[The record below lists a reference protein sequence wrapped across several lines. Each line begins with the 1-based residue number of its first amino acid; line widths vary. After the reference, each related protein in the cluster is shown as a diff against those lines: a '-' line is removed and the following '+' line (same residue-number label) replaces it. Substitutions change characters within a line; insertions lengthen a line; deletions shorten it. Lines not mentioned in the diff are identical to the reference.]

1 MQPLQCQ
8 SPKYF
13 LVEKKNLISDPLPV
27 KWSSKGK
34 DYVCEATC
42 KVTELIIR
50 LPAKSAM
57 FDRKPI
63 WFEQVFGG
71 PDVKNTKQ
79 FM

>member
-1 MQPLQCQ
+1 M
-8 SPKYF
+8 
-13 LVEKKNLISDPLPV
+13 

-63 WFEQVFGG
+63 WFEQVFEG